1 MSTPASR
8 PGPRMDL
15 RGAVDLSSLATRAQR
30 PTAPGTTA
38 SGPAAGQRPPSDP
51 AAGGAAPQAPE
62 GEGPRVVV
70 DVTDAEFGALVQ
82 LSAQVPVVVDLWA
95 TWCGPCK
102 QLSPVLERL
111 AEEYAGAFLLAKV
124 DVDANQQIAA
134 AFQVQSVPT
143 VVAVLGGQP
152 VPLFQGAYPEPQVRQ
167 VLDEMLKVAAQNGIT
182 GRVPS
187 PDAAGAPAEG
197 EPEQPPLPPLH
208 AEAEEALA
216 RDDLDGAA
224 RAYERALAEQPA
236 DAEARTGLARV
247 GVLRRTLGADPSAA
261 RAAADAPGADVE
273 TVLLAA
279 DLDLLDG
286 DVDSAFARLVALVRV
301 SHGDDRDRARTHL
314 VDLFEVV
321 GSDDERVAPARRALA
336 AALY

>member
-1 MSTPASR
+1 
-8 PGPRMDL
+8 MDL

-208 AEAEEALA
+208 AEA
-216 RDDLDGAA
+216 
-224 RAYERALAEQPA
+224 
-236 DAEARTGLARV
+236 RTGLARV

>member
-15 RGAVDLSSLATRAQR
+15 RGAVDLSSLANRAQR
-30 PTAPGTTA
+30 PTATGPTTTG
-38 SGPAAGQRPPSDP
+38 SAAGQRPPSD
-51 AAGGAAPQAPE
+51 AAGGASPQAPE

-167 VLDEMLKVAAQNGIT
+167 VLDEMLKVAAQNGIS

-187 PDAAGAPAEG
+187 PDAAGAPGEG

-224 RAYERALAEQPA
+224 RAYERALADQPA

-247 GVLRRTLGADPSAA
+247 GVLRRTLGADPAAA

-273 TVLLAA
+273 AVLLAA